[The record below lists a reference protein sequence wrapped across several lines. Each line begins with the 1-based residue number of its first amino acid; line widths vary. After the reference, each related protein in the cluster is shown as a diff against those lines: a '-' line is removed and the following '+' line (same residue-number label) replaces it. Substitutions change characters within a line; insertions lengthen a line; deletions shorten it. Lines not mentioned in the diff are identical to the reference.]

1 PRAAA
6 GEVACL
12 RGATWRGRRRLHT
25 CRATVST
32 RTRAR
37 AASRPGRQSLD
48 SWRRQ
53 NLRRRMQA
61 DARCLATAAG
71 DLQLRAWRANST
83 KRLLWCSRQRECTAG
98 RAAGFLASANNRI
111 LDKDPLLLEE
121 ESILMFLQWYQTAQ
135 GAPDQISRDKRD
147 IKGHHY
153 EGSDDEDG
161 VDIADRENDNSVA
174 FEDVPLNPW
183 HTGHP
188 PAVLIDS
195 HYAFQN
201 DILSGSIPSILG
213 YKLRQMY
220 LEQKRWRMP
229 STTCPPATILEH
241 ETESFRFYC
250 RDCASKIC
258 TLCLVAHEG
267 HDVISHAAAAV
278 EEKFDNLWPRAVS
291 QFGDI
296 QVSLEKAMETATSRR
311 RSSLRCRSCTIALT
325 SCARPSV
332 PGVDAAARPVLS
344 EHDAA
349 LESWR
354 TYKDMVRP
362 QAEMRN
368 DLAACLRLRKSVQAG
383 GEDQDEAH
391 RGQAEH
397 SQPHPAWPGS
407 PSASMERENPGFAVR
422 PRKCLWNRPWTRS
435 NAMVSFTARHV
446 LDKAATCVEGL
457 ACCDNGN
464 LVVSD
469 SANLKV
475 KVFGN
480 DGRVVR
486 CFVGGGHYQLAFPG
500 DVVPVGGGCVAT
512 TKAVLFSENG
522 MGRSLLPCHSCDCA
536 FAGRDGEIGG
546 TSTAPWNGCGCRAE
560 GRLERSRPES
570 VQLQHMGLMAKPRFG
585 LLNPVSGCL
594 FIVDPFEHCCF
605 RDRAFMKK
613 HGRQGHSF
621 GEFNGPGAPACDPAG
636 QVLVPDAANH
646 RVHLLDAC
654 GSFVRYALTAADGLR
669 APRAC
674 CFDTGGH
681 LWVAQ
686 QDGQLRQTVRA
697 DSYTYQDRR
706 ADSDTYQDRRADSY
720 TYQDRRADSDTYQDR
735 PARRLLHL
743 SGQRRADSDTYQDRP
758 RRTLTLPDRAVPDS
772 PATPDSGT
780 FGLQQ
785 SVGGVRRGP
794 SNLAALRFCQKK

>member
-1 PRAAA
+1 EDKA
-6 GEVACL
+6 
-12 RGATWRGRRRLHT
+12 
-25 CRATVST
+25 
-32 RTRAR
+32 
-37 AASRPGRQSLD
+37 SLD
-48 SWRRQ
+48 T
-53 NLRRRMQA
+53 M
-61 DARCLATAAG
+61 
-71 DLQLRAWRANST
+71 DLEMEDFNS
-83 KRLLWCSRQRECTAG
+83 
-98 RAAGFLASANNRI
+98 ASCR
-111 LDKDPLLLEE
+111 
-121 ESILMFLQWYQTAQ
+121 
-135 GAPDQISRDKRD
+135 
-147 IKGHHY
+147 
-153 EGSDDEDG
+153 
-161 VDIADRENDNSVA
+161 
-174 FEDVPLNPW
+174 
-183 HTGHP
+183 
-188 PAVLIDS
+188 LIDS

-220 LEQKRWRMP
+220 LEQKLEDAQYHLSCDNP
-229 STTCPPATILEH
+229 EH

-267 HDVISHAAAAV
+267 HDVISHAAAV
-278 EEKFDNLWPRAVS
+278 EEKFDNLAGAVS

-311 RSSLRCRSCTIALT
+311 EMLVAESAAMKESISQKVSELHDRLDELREALC
-325 SCARPSV
+325 S
-332 PGVDAAARPVLS
+332 GVDAAARPVLS

-368 DLAACLRLRKSVQAG
+368 DLAACLRSENLFKLEEKTRMKLIEAKRNIPSLTPPGRVRLRLRWNEKTLALLSDLEKF
-383 GEDQDEAH
+383 GEVSLE
-391 RGQAEH
+391 
-397 SQPHPAWPGS
+397 PAMDPFQ
-407 PSASMERENPGFAVR
+407 R
-422 PRKCLWNRPWTRS
+422 
-435 NAMVSFTARHV
+435 MVSFTARHV

-500 DVVPVGGGCVAT
+500 DVVPVGGGCVVVCDPSDN
-512 TKAVLFSENG
+512 KAVLFSENG

-536 FAGRDGEIGG
+536 FAGRDGEIGVVDSLYR
-546 TSTAPWNGCGCRAE
+546 TVEWLRVSPE

-605 RDRAFMKK
+605 VFSETGAFMKK

-686 QDGQLRQTVRA
+686 QDGQLRQFA
-697 DSYTYQDRR
+697 Y
-706 ADSDTYQDRRADSY
+706 A
-720 TYQDRRADSDTYQDR
+720 
-735 PARRLLHL
+735 
-743 SGQRRADSDTYQDRP
+743 
-758 RRTLTLPDRAVPDS
+758 
-772 PATPDSGT
+772 
-780 FGLQQ
+780 
-785 SVGGVRRGP
+785 
-794 SNLAALRFCQKK
+794 